1 MNIFMDLVTTYLS
14 SINDEHKIYID
25 IGASDCP
32 NINMGLI
39 GESTK
44 SIFFEAGEPK
54 AAALRSKLPDSPALL
69 EVVEEVV
76 TPDNVVSLIRGYIGS
91 EDITFLDLDIDGY
104 DFFVLQSLLQE
115 VRPYIIM
122 AEINEKIPPPIKF
135 AVKYE
140 PEYWWDSSHF
150 FGMSTSKFYELA
162 EKYEYDVVGLHFN
175 NIFAIRKDKNISA
188 LPHLLADEAY
198 NNGYK
203 NPRMTG
209 NATDFNYNGNVD
221 YLLSLEPKE
230 ALNAIVEL
238 LKDYQGK
245 YEIYI

>member
-1 MNIFMDLVTTYLS
+1 MNIFTDLVTRYIN
-14 SINDEHKIYID
+14 SINDEHRIYVD
-25 IGASDCP
+25 IGSSFCP
-32 NINMGLI
+32 NIDISLI
-39 GESTK
+39 EK
-44 SIFFEAGEPK
+44 SVKSVFFEATKEK
-54 AAALRSKLPDSPALL
+54 ADALRNKLPKNC
-69 EVVEEVV
+69 VVAREMVS
-76 TPDNVVSLIRGYIGS
+76 PDNIMPLIQEQIGTK
-91 EDITFLDLDIDGY
+91 DITFLDLDIDGY
-104 DFFVLQSLLQE
+104 DFFVLQSILKE
-115 VRPYIIM
+115 TCPYIIM

-135 AVKYE
+135 TVKYE

-150 FGMSTSKFYELA
+150 FGMSTSKFYELI
-162 EKYEYDVVGLHFN
+162 EKHEYDVVGLHFN

-188 LPHLLADEAY
+188 LPHLLVDEAY

-209 NATDFNYNGNVD
+209 NATDFNYNRSVD
-221 YLLSLEPKE
+221 HLLSLEPKE